1 MLTLDE
7 AVAKYKL
14 ARDQLTLATA
24 QATIPE
30 LRNRFPE
37 CQAALDAAVRD
48 VALAVW
54 YATVAPPSNSLS
66 MAAVAENIDR
76 LFPKE
81 DLPHG

>member
-48 VALAVW
+48 VALASAREAW
-54 YATVAPPSNSLS
+54 NCNCDSAF
-66 MAAVAENIDR
+66 AELNAEIDR
-76 LFPKE
+76 LFGDK
-81 DLPHG
+81 

>member
-1 MLTLDE
+1 MVTLEE

-48 VALAVW
+48 VALA
-54 YATVAPPSNSLS
+54 
-66 MAAVAENIDR
+66 AVRAMCDEERGLRSISPEAEINR
-76 LFPKE
+76 LFP
-81 DLPHG
+81 HG

>member
-48 VALAVW
+48 VALAAVNW
-54 YATVAPPSNSLS
+54 PTEAELESYPIGSTAETAIH
-66 MAAVAENIDR
+66 AA
-76 LFPKE
+76 LG

>member
-1 MLTLDE
+1 MVTLEE

-48 VALAVW
+48 VALASAREAW
-54 YATVAPPSNSLS
+54 NCNCDSAF
-66 MAAVAENIDR
+66 AELNAEIDR
-76 LFPKE
+76 LFGDK
-81 DLPHG
+81 